1 MIDKGSVMK
10 NGDAA
15 PHIRKME
22 ILVCEKAEHLPYEDG
37 VEGAIIP

>member
-1 MIDKGSVMK
+1 MVDKELEMK
-10 NGDAA
+10 NGDVA
-15 PHIRKME
+15 PRIRKME

>member
-1 MIDKGSVMK
+1 MIDKESVMK

-37 VEGAIIP
+37 VKGDMIP